1 MTDIFVNR
9 DPSPSKGR
17 IVFIGIAVAVVIGL
31 GTWAFLNV
39 IPKSSTDA
47 AAAPEAASTASTD
60 AAPAPAPALNSA
72 LPAPGSDPA
81 SALLE
86 EARKLKEADDY
97 ETAREKAS
105 AALEQTANES
115 ARAAARDVLGDVDMG
130 LLFSERPM
138 PEKTDYT
145 VQSGDSIAKLANKFG
160 TTLELISKGN
170 DLKGSNIRIG
180 DRLRIFSGKFS
191 VKVDKTDNILD
202 LYLNDK
208 FFKRYQVGTGQYS
221 KTPVGTFKITDRVAQ
236 PTWWRDDGKA
246 IPFGDPEN
254 LLGTH
259 WLSLDI
265 RGYGIHGTWQPET
278 IGKQSSAGCIRLLNE
293 DVEQLYTVLPIGTPV
308 TIED

>member
-39 IPKSSTDA
+39 IPKLSTDA

-60 AAPAPAPALNSA
+60 AAPAPAFALNSA
-72 LPAPGSDPA
+72 LPAPGSDPV

-246 IPFGDPEN
+246 IPYGDPEN